1 MGVVTPSGEALEW
14 RGGHE
19 TIRIEPWGRNSLRV
33 RGTVWQHIRDD
44 QPGAL
49 LPPAPS
55 RAELEISE
63 GLARITNGGVTAE
76 ISESG
81 RLRFLRA
88 ADGRELLAE
97 PVPHFSRRRRRAGT
111 RRPAGCIRSSCCSRP
126 AAGSAVMGWAST
138 STAVGLLVHRR

>member
-55 RAELEISE
+55 RAELETAGARLPVGE
-63 GLARITNGGVTAE
+63 GQ
-76 ISESG
+76 G
-81 RLRFLRA
+81 RL
-88 ADGRELLAE
+88 LL
-97 PVPHFSRRRRRAGT
+97 PRRAGMVAG
-111 RRPAGCIRSSCCSRP
+111 RMRARDGARAARQRALPPRARPRGRQHLPGAARP
-126 AAGSAVMGWAST
+126 GVP
-138 STAVGLLVHRR
+138 